1 MYYNRV
7 RMWTFTICKPK
18 VLRSRYIS
26 WISKRIHGAVV
37 SEICST
43 RRWLLDHG
51 EPSRHTRSDK
61 PAWIYRIPC
70 WGRRVQRY
78 VYISWRVCKL
88 SHDGDASSTI
98 VIKIL
103 TSYMKRSQVLLT
115 IAITYF
121 SISLLE
127 YVLHSK
133 VMHGNPDTLRR
144 VPIVGN
150 IMAKTAEHHLAHHME
165 VRMDMKLEPKT
176 DVSGLIFGWE
186 TSIILL
192 GLQFGLMMSLKRF
205 TKLSTKST
213 AIVSLSIM
221 VGYCFLWNSIHLD
234 MHRVS
239 HNVSVAQ
246 GVPNMPNALSR
257 GFVYRY
263 LWKYP
268 LTKRGRQG

>member
-1 MYYNRV
+1 
-7 RMWTFTICKPK
+7 
-18 VLRSRYIS
+18 
-26 WISKRIHGAVV
+26 
-37 SEICST
+37 
-43 RRWLLDHG
+43 
-51 EPSRHTRSDK
+51 
-61 PAWIYRIPC
+61 
-70 WGRRVQRY
+70 
-78 VYISWRVCKL
+78 
-88 SHDGDASSTI
+88 
-98 VIKIL
+98 
-103 TSYMKRSQVLLT
+103 MKQSQVLLT

-121 SISLLE
+121 TISMLE

-165 VRMDMKLEPKT
+165 VRMDMKLEHKT

-186 TSIILL
+186 TSLILL

-246 GVPNMPNALSR
+246 GVPNMPNTLSR

-263 LWKYP
+263 LWKYHAIHHLQKGGDKGNFNIVLP
-268 LTKRGRQG
+268 GFDHLMGTFRGFCFDNTEYCRETKDARCKVRMKDCVRDSEIHPRTESTVDNNTKNANTLKGWFDV